1 MWRNP
6 LTNRFEAGNG
16 PVDRR
21 QSDGVGQPP
30 TLPQDTSPIANSI
43 GSQTTVT
50 SGWDFVPT
58 PDGVPDEG
66 GSCESVA
73 DVLNAGN
80 PHAALSGTDS
90 LYGRKKEHEGGVK

>member
-21 QSDGVGQPP
+21 VSDGVGQPP
-30 TLPQDTSPIANSI
+30 EQTQDTSPIANSI

-58 PDGVPDEG
+58 PDGTPDSK
-66 GSCESVA
+66 GSVESVA
-73 DVLNAGN
+73 AVLDGGAQHTHG
-80 PHAALSGTDS
+80 PDLP
-90 LYGRKKEHEGGVK
+90 YGEKKEHRGAVKE